1 MIYLYKSLI
10 EIDFILFFRC
20 SVDVTYLLFIDNINI
35 IIVISIVGVRQ
46 RVEAILSSR
55 SLK

>member
-35 IIVISIVGVRQ
+35 IIISIVGVRQ

>member
-35 IIVISIVGVRQ
+35 IIIISIVGVRQ